1 VSAGAERPA
10 ELIPQA
16 PPDIIARRIEAT
28 AQLLKGS
35 AADAYSIQ
43 LFVAGSE
50 EQLRNHLKSLPKF
63 IEMNNLYMYRSVA
76 QGKPKVNVLWG
87 SYPSRDEALEWIDEL
102 PPSLRANRP
111 YVRTVEAIRAEMNR
125 NSASR

>member
-1 VSAGAERPA
+1 MPASVEHPLESVPQVST
-10 ELIPQA
+10 
-16 PPDIIARRIEAT
+16 DIIARRIEAT
-28 AQLLKGS
+28 TKLLKGT

-63 IEMNNLYMYRSVA
+63 IEINDIYMYRSVA
-76 QGKPKVNVLWG
+76 QGRPRVNVLWG

-125 NSASR
+125 SSASR